1 MTDKSPA
8 MMRSLLERP
17 WRLWMA
23 QFVTIVRI
31 ELRKNFFTARGFWTY
46 LLAFAPVV
54 VIGLHAMLDRHA
66 RIGEDTQVLAGIF
79 QFYYLRLAIF
89 FGCMGIFTRLF
100 RGEMIERSLHYYL
113 LAPVRRELLVIGK
126 FVAGA
131 TASVALFGV
140 AVCASFLL
148 LYGNVGPAGIEFIFG
163 PGSRHLTAYLAITV
177 LACLAYGAAFLALS
191 LIFRNPI
198 VPGMVLMGW
207 EALNPVL
214 PAMLQ
219 KLSIIF
225 YLRHLAPVKVQAD
238 GIFAL
243 LTVVTE
249 PVPAWEAA
257 AGVLLLTA
265 LVLAYACF
273 RVRRLEIS
281 YTTD

>member
-1 MTDKSPA
+1 MTVKLA
-8 MMRSLLERP
+8 ALMRSLLQRP
-17 WRLWMA
+17 WRLWLA
-23 QFVTIVRI
+23 QFLTIARI
-31 ELRKNFFTARGFWTY
+31 ELRKNFFTARGFGVY

-54 VIGLHAMLDRHA
+54 VIGLHAFIDGRRA
-66 RIGEDTQVLAGIF
+66 RTDDTQVLAGIF

-126 FVAGA
+126 FVAGSI
-131 TASVALFGV
+131 TAVSLFSV

-148 LYGNVGPAGIEFIFG
+148 MYSNMGPAGPAFIFG
-163 PGSRHLTAYLAITV
+163 PGSRHLTAYLTITV
-177 LACLAYGAAFLALS
+177 LACLAYGAVFLALS
-191 LIFRNPI
+191 LIFKNPI
-198 VPGMVLMGW
+198 IPGMLLMGW
-207 EALNPVL
+207 EALNPLL
-214 PAMLQ
+214 PAMMQ
-219 KLSIIF
+219 KLSIVF
-225 YLRHLAPVKVQAD
+225 YLRHLLPVKVSAE

-249 PVPAWEAA
+249 PVPAWAA
-257 AGVLLLTA
+257 VSGVLVLTV
-265 LVLAYACF
+265 LVLVFACF